1 MIMVIRKNDSLEC
14 NLIKMWAEWIYFKE
28 KMFKITRQIEL
39 AAALEPNLISTF
51 QFFLSLQLGMIVINA
66 LTHAHLGRFSGSPLY
81 IIGAALVGIL
91 LLCAYLSW
99 PWLAARLGRFY
110 LPAALIFSV
119 FISLLVQ
126 NELIQSSVNP
136 QEFLDE
142 ESIWQNFLFLFVP
155 LILTAWQYN
164 FKAVILYSFL
174 SAGLEVLMLHLGNY
188 EWFHQTFYQRSILVR
203 MIFFL
208 VAGRMLTVIEQ
219 RQREQRQSLL
229 EANRHLR
236 HYAATLEQLAV
247 TQERNRMSREL
258 HDTLAHTLSG
268 LAVQLEAVRSLWKSA
283 PERSYAMLE
292 DSLSSTRS
300 GLTESRKAIQ
310 ALRASPLD
318 DLGLT
323 LALRNLAESAA
334 SRSGAQLSLALP
346 TNLEKLAPDVEQCIF
361 RVAQE
366 SLENSVRHAEAQHIS
381 VKLARE
387 DARLILSVCDDGQG
401 FDPAQVDAHK
411 SFGLKGLKERVAM
424 FSGELQIHSQL
435 GQGTTIRLILEP
447 GQ

>member
-1 MIMVIRKNDSLEC
+1 MKN
-14 NLIKMWAEWIYFKE
+14 AP
-28 KMFKITRQIEL
+28 
-39 AAALEPNLISTF
+39 LEPNLISTF
-51 QFFLSLQLGMIVINA
+51 QFFLSLQLGMIVVNVLA
-66 LTHAHLGRFSGSPLY
+66 HVHLGSLSGSPFCVVAVA
-81 IIGAALVGIL
+81 IVGIL
-91 LLCAYLSW
+91 LLFGYLSW
-99 PWLAARLGRFY
+99 PWLAIRLGRFY
-110 LPAALIFSV
+110 LPTALIFSV

-126 NELIQSSVNP
+126 NELIQSSANP
-136 QEFLDE
+136 QEFLGDE
-142 ESIWQNFLFLFVP
+142 SVWQNFLFLFVP

-174 SAGLEVLMLHLGNY
+174 SAGLEVLILHLGNY
-188 EWFHQTFYQRSILVR
+188 EWFHQTSYQRSILVR
-203 MIFFL
+203 TIFFL
-208 VAGRMLTVIEQ
+208 VAGHMIAHIMQ

-229 EANRHLR
+229 EANRQLR

-268 LAVQLEAVRSLWKSA
+268 LAVQLEAARSLWQSA

-292 DSLSSTRS
+292 DSLLATRT

-310 ALRASPLD
+310 ALRASPLE

-334 SRSGAQLSLALP
+334 SCSGATLSLELP
-346 TNLEKLAPDVEQCIF
+346 TKLEKLAPDVEQCLF

-366 SLENSVRHAEAQHIS
+366 SLENIVRHAEAQHIT
-381 VKLARE
+381 VQLVRE
-387 DARLILSVCDDGQG
+387 DTRLILSITDDGQG
-401 FDPAQVDAHK
+401 FDPAQVDASKHL
-411 SFGLKGLKERVAM
+411 GLKGLWERVAM
-424 FSGELQIHSQL
+424 FAGELQIHSQT
-435 GQGTTIRLILEP
+435 GQGTTIRLILEQ